1 MKLAVAVVLV
11 VVLCAAAGL
20 AALAWRASARAVH
33 PGPASYAWSAAD
45 FPELA
50 AEEVT
55 VDSSTGAR
63 LAGRFFPGSK
73 RATIVLTHGYGG
85 TQDEML
91 PVAAALHR
99 KGYTVFTYDTRGCGR
114 SSGEV
119 TFGAREQDDLI
130 SVVDHLVSR
139 PDVDSERIGAL
150 GFSMGGATTLLAAAR
165 DPRIKAVVADS
176 AWKTAKSWLR
186 PSVRAVFLHPR
197 NHFSA
202 LALTFAELLD
212 RRRPRRPAAGGRH
225 AQSFQGALSCSSTG
239 RPTTSSCPPT
249 QRHSPRRTK
258 VASCGA
264 SRAPGT
270 APPWPRTERPPRR
283 GSATSS
289 SALSASRRKR
299 WRPSRR
305 PTAAGTRRSRLRSDA
320 PRPSR

>member
-33 PGPASYAWSAAD
+33 PGPASYAWSPTD

-73 RATIVLTHGYGG
+73 RSTIVLTHGYGG

-99 KGYTVFTYDTRGCGR
+99 SGYTVFTYDTRGCGR
-114 SSGEV
+114 SGGEI

-130 SVVDHLVSR
+130 SVVDHLASR
-139 PDVDSERIGAL
+139 PDVDSEHIGAL

-176 AWKTAKSWLR
+176 AWKTAKSWVR
-186 PSVRAVFLHPR
+186 PSLRAVFLHPR
-197 NHFSA
+197 DHFSA
-202 LALTFAELLD
+202 LSVAFAELRAGVDLD
-212 RRRPRRPAAGGRH
+212 DLRPVDAMRSLQKRPVLLIHGSADDVVLPADAEALAAAHVDAELWRIEGAAHGATVEPGGATTSERV
-225 AQSFQGALSCSSTG
+225 AQFFERALS
-239 RPTTSSCPPT
+239 
-249 QRHSPRRTK
+249 
-258 VASCGA
+258 
-264 SRAPGT
+264 
-270 APPWPRTERPPRR
+270 
-283 GSATSS
+283 
-289 SALSASRRKR
+289 
-299 WRPSRR
+299 
-305 PTAAGTRRSRLRSDA
+305 
-320 PRPSR
+320 